1 LEKVS
6 DATDYRHPELTIVLP
21 TFNEQ
26 KNIEPMLRRIEA
38 VLNGVRW
45 DVVFVDDESRDGTVQ
60 QIFSSANGRRNVRII
75 RRIGRRGL
83 STAVVEGALSSM
95 ANYIAVMDADMQHD
109 ETVLPN
115 MLDMLRSN
123 QFDLVVGTRYQEGGG
138 TGDWSPMRIRI
149 SRFATRIAQ
158 TLTGVKLTD
167 PMSGYFMITRTAFES
182 VVRRLSGQG
191 FKILLD
197 IATSSSSPLRIA
209 EQPFHFRSRQFG
221 ESKLDTLV
229 AVEFGSLVIDKL
241 LGKFIPPRFVMF
253 AMVGG
258 IGLLLHM
265 TILAFFVSFASF
277 SAAQTTATVLAMFF
291 NFMINNQLT
300 YRDRR
305 LKGVRQLTLGLL
317 SFIAACSVG
326 AFANVGIAVFV
337 FEHQYSWWL
346 SGLAGVAVGAVWNY
360 AVTSVFTWKSK
371 S

>member
-1 LEKVS
+1 MS
-6 DATDYRHPELTIVLP
+6 DTAVDHHPELTIVLP

-26 KNIEPMLRRIEA
+26 KNIEPILGRIEA

-45 DVVFVDDESRDGTVQ
+45 EVVFVDDDSRDGTAQ
-60 QIFSSANGRRNVRII
+60 QIFSSASARQNVRII

-95 ANYIAVMDADMQHD
+95 ADYIAVMDAYMQHD
-109 ETVLPN
+109 ETALPK
-115 MLDMLRSN
+115 MLDLLRSN
-123 QFDLVVGTRYQEGGG
+123 QYDLVAGTRYQEGGG
-138 TGDWSPMRIRI
+138 TGDWSSIRVKI

-158 TLTGVKLTD
+158 ALTGVKLSD
-167 PMSGYFMITRTAFES
+167 PMSGYFMITRSAFES

-197 IATSSSSPLRIA
+197 IATSASKPLRIA
-209 EQPFHFRSRQFG
+209 EYPFHFRSRQFG
-221 ESKLDTLV
+221 ESKLDALV
-229 AVEFGSLVIDKL
+229 AVEFGSLIIDKL
-241 LGKFIPPRFVMF
+241 LGGLIPPRFVLF

-265 TILAFFVSFASF
+265 TILASLVSVVSFST
-277 SAAQTTATVLAMFF
+277 AQTAATVLAMFF
-291 NFMINNQLT
+291 NFVVNNQLT

-305 LKGVRQLTLGLL
+305 LKGLRQLTLGLL
-317 SFIAACSVG
+317 SFVAACSVG